1 MSDRPSILTKFSS
14 ALNAPIRVVEKLR
27 QLQGQSVSPAKTIEK
42 FIPGDVDVI
51 SIDYTSIDSNKTYNF
66 VNQVKVINIFESI
79 FKPAIFATVE
89 VGDPAAILQD
99 VQMRI
104 GDYITIAFKTS
115 KSQTDPSVY
124 VLAIADI
131 GNISMKSNLKMQTY
145 TLSLASPEALRNSVT
160 TVSLKFKDS
169 ISNAAKRIFDTYVK
183 TDKKVNIDSTR
194 SIEDLPPFTAMRPL
208 AAINYMVRYAYSNKY
223 KSGAYVFFENKNGF
237 HFTAVEK
244 LIKQGV
250 DSQNKGNATTDKEF
264 FYDSATKES
273 TKDVTIRNII
283 AMNQLSSDSF
293 SDSSKLANIVNS
305 YDMVRGTYKSYFFRP
320 AAGKDEFELL
330 SGKSKTINKPAFD
343 ESYGKVTKNITFV
356 PISSDVTDANLAEY
370 MSKRIAFSHLL
381 EQEVVQILVYG
392 DTELTVGNVIKCTI
406 ANPTSFDSNKGKPG
420 AKSGLYLIT
429 SLRHM
434 ILNSDRPQHVISM
447 ELRRNK
453 PSEND
458 YV

>member
-1 MSDRPSILTKFSS
+1 VSDRPSILTQFSS
-14 ALNAPIRVVEKLR
+14 ALNGPIQVVQKLR

-42 FIPGDVDVI
+42 VIPGDVDII

-79 FKPAIFATVE
+79 FKPAIFATAE

-99 VQMRI
+99 VQMRA

-124 VLAIADI
+124 ILAITDI

-145 TLSLASPEALRNSVT
+145 TLALASPEALRNSVT
-160 TVSLKFKDS
+160 TMSLKFKDS
-169 ISNAAKRIFDTYVK
+169 MSNAVKKIFDAYVK
-183 TDKKVNIDSTR
+183 TDKKVNIDGTR
-194 SIEDLPPFTAMRPL
+194 SIEDLPPFTIIRPL
-208 AAINYMVRYAYSNKY
+208 AAINYMVRYAYSSKY

-273 TKDVTIRNII
+273 AKDVTIRNII
-283 AMNQLSSDSF
+283 ALNQLSSDSF
-293 SDSSKLANIVNS
+293 SDASKLSNIVNS
-305 YDMVRGTYKSYFFRP
+305 YDMVRGEYKSYLFQP
-320 AAGKDEFELL
+320 GKDEFELL
-330 SGKSKTINKPAFD
+330 SGKAKTMNKSEFD
-343 ESYGKVTKNITFV
+343 KSYGKITNNIKFV
-356 PISSDVTDANLAEY
+356 PISSDVTDSNLAEY
-370 MSKRIAFSHLL
+370 VSKRIAFSHLL

-406 ANPTSFDSNKGKPG
+406 ANPTSFESNKDKPA

-434 ILNSDRPQHVISM
+434 ILNSDRPQHMISM

-453 PSEND
+453 PLESDN
-458 YV
+458 V